1 MTRSMSLTIAP
12 SSSTRLSGGQAPF
25 GDADAHGATARV
37 KTHADLTGGLDL
49 VIKSTAVWVEIEVV
63 HRCGAARQDQF
74 RHGGLRRKPDHL
86 RSQALPHR
94 QQLPEPVAHLH
105 PARRPTCTGSP
116 T

>member
-74 RHGGLRRKPDHL
+74 RHGGLGRNLDHL
-86 RSQALPHR
+86 GRQALPHR
-94 QQLPEPVAHLH
+94 KQRRQPVEQLN
-105 PARRPTCTGSP
+105 
-116 T
+116 